1 MLRRGLM
8 LRVALIF
15 GGESD
20 EHEVSVASAL
30 SILDNH
36 NPDEVELRLFA
47 VSKDGSWL
55 THKESVSQLNSI
67 RTSGWGDVTGIKG
80 DRILNSKSVLQELGD
95 CDVAFPVIHGRGGE
109 DGRLQG
115 FLDSIHMP
123 YVGSGVTASASAMD
137 KELMRALF
145 AANNIRQP
153 AYRVVRKHDFINDPQ
168 ITLSAVSEELQF
180 PLFTKPANGG
190 SSIGVSKVGSKTEL
204 SEAAIL
210 AFKYDEK
217 ILIEEAIVAR
227 EIECGV
233 LEGITLQPTCTG
245 EIISSSDFY
254 DYEQKY
260 KDSGTRLIVP
270 ADLSQD
276 ISIEIQ
282 TLAMKIFRL
291 LGARSY
297 ARVDFL
303 LTETNDIYCL
313 EINTSPGFTTSSM
326 FPILCENSGVAFKQ
340 LITRLAV
347 GGEQTSQDVRP
358 HD

>member
-1 MLRRGLM
+1 
-8 LRVALIF
+8 
-15 GGESD
+15 
-20 EHEVSVASAL
+20 
-30 SILDNH
+30 
-36 NPDEVELRLFA
+36 
-47 VSKDGSWL
+47 
-55 THKESVSQLNSI
+55 
-67 RTSGWGDVTGIKG
+67 
-80 DRILNSKSVLQELGD
+80 
-95 CDVAFPVIHGRGGE
+95 
-109 DGRLQG
+109 
-115 FLDSIHMP
+115 MP

-233 LEGITLQPTCTG
+233 LEGITLQSTCAG

-260 KDSGTRLIVP
+260 KDSGTQLIVP
-270 ADLSQD
+270 ADVSDD
-276 ISIEIQ
+276 ISFEIQ

-326 FPILCENSGVAFKQ
+326 FPILCENSGIAFKQ
-340 LITRLAV
+340 LITRLAI

>member
-1 MLRRGLM
+1 M

-15 GGESD
+15 GGESY

-36 NPDEVELRLFA
+36 NPDELELRLFGI
-47 VSKDGSWL
+47 SKNGSWL
-55 THKESVSQLNSI
+55 TNEESISELELVRI
-67 RTSGWGDVTGIKG
+67 SGWGEISVVKTHP
-80 DRILNSKSVLQELGD
+80 ILESESVLAELSD

-153 AYRVVRKHDFINDPQ
+153 SYRVVRKHDFINDPE

-217 ILIEEAIVAR
+217 ILIEEAIAAR

-233 LEGITLQPTCTG
+233 LEGITLQSTCTG

-260 KDSGTRLIVP
+260 KDSGTQLIVP
-270 ADLSQD
+270 ADVSDD
-276 ISIEIQ
+276 ISFEIQ

-303 LTETNDIYCL
+303 LTET
-313 EINTSPGFTTSSM
+313 S
-326 FPILCENSGVAFKQ
+326 
-340 LITRLAV
+340 
-347 GGEQTSQDVRP
+347 
-358 HD
+358 